1 MPDLKSLKTGG
12 RETRQAKGGGGL
24 TAWLPLFGPYSSWD
38 LDGRNDIQVGFRR
51 VRSII
56 IFDLDVP

>member
-12 RETRQAKGGGGL
+12 IETRQAKGGGGL
-24 TAWLPLFGPYSSWD
+24 TAWLPLFGPYSSWN
-38 LDGRNDIQVGFRR
+38 LDGRNDIQVGFRMVQR
-51 VRSII
+51 IK